1 MNRSRASSMALGVVV
16 CALGLFVLV
25 PVIVPDRPWPTA
37 ARDLL
42 AARGFD
48 NTGAGNLVSA
58 IYLGY
63 RAYDTLG
70 ETVVLLAALAGA
82 IALTGA
88 AAAKHEETNQTIL
101 ILRSPADQD
110 AGQQPRRPPHTEI
123 INVVAGKLAPI
134 VLVFGCY
141 VMLYGHVSPGGGF
154 QGGVVLASGI
164 VFIAIG
170 RRSGGIGRIDPSLSV
185 FGSGSL
191 SRMEGISFAAILLLS
206 FPGLGEAVDAA
217 LSFASSGTL
226 VMPRVAYII
235 ALNMAIGLKVGS
247 GVALMCVLMLGRKGE

>member
-1 MNRSRASSMALGVVV
+1 MNRRRASSIALGAVV

-48 NTGAGNLVSA
+48 DTGAGNLVSA

-82 IALTGA
+82 VALTGA
-88 AAAKHEETNQTIL
+88 AAAKHEETDPTISMT
-101 ILRSPADQD
+101 RTPADQD
-110 AGQQPRRPPHTEI
+110 MGRQPRRPPRTEI
-123 INVVAGKLAPI
+123 IDVVAGKLAPI

-170 RRSGGIGRIDPSLSV
+170 KRSGGIGRIDRAFRSSARDRCPGSRASPSRPSSCCPFPAWARLSTRRCR
-185 FGSGSL
+185 SL
-191 SRMEGISFAAILLLS
+191 PPGRWSCRASRISSPSIW
-206 FPGLGEAVDAA
+206 
-217 LSFASSGTL
+217 
-226 VMPRVAYII
+226 
-235 ALNMAIGLKVGS
+235 
-247 GVALMCVLMLGRKGE
+247 